1 MDKSITKILLIK
13 HGAFGDLIQADGIFH
28 DLRLYYAN
36 AEIVLLT
43 MSRYKELMQQSP
55 YIDRVIVDNR
65 VALWHVRNQ
74 LKLRQKLRDE
84 NIDLVIDLQ
93 NSNRS
98 SLYQR
103 YFLPNS
109 PWFSRRS
116 SLNGVSGLQ
125 GLKQLLEQHQI
136 PITFAL
142 KPNVSWMAA
151 NVDELLE
158 KANVDKPYIA
168 LIPGC
173 SAQHPEKRWP
183 YFSKLSARLVE
194 QGFRVVNVLGPDE
207 LSMADDLSGYTP
219 SKDKGILSWFE
230 MAGILK
236 HAQYVIGND
245 TGPSHVASCLG
256 TPGIALFSE
265 HTSVDRSEIQRD
277 SFLTYQVDE
286 LKNLSVDTL
295 LSIITPHLD

>member
-1 MDKSITKILLIK
+1 
-13 HGAFGDLIQADGIFH
+13 
-28 DLRLYYAN
+28 
-36 AEIVLLT
+36 
-43 MSRYKELMQQSP
+43 
-55 YIDRVIVDNR
+55 
-65 VALWHVRNQ
+65 Q